1 MIEIPDEPLEPRAC
15 SECMSPL
22 TYIYIYHLKR
32 VAAVIPLSGL
42 DRFSFRL
49 HTCALKP
56 ERTWRHVQKVDPRT
70 TKRGAAKARAVLAER
85 KLSRKPIDDKETTR
99 P

>member
-1 MIEIPDEPLEPRAC
+1 MIEIEDEPQEPRAC
-15 SECMSPL
+15 SECMNPL
-22 TYIYIYHLKR
+22 TYIYVYHLKR
-32 VAAVIPLSGL
+32 TIAVIPMPGV
-42 DRFSFRL
+42 DRMTFRL
-49 HTCALKP
+49 HTCVLKP

-85 KLSRKPIDDKETTR
+85 KARKPIDDKETTR